1 MTREVKL
8 PLIQNIGPNQR
19 ATLRVPL
26 GRTYNKI
33 TLYCGGNITR
43 AMLSNIVV
51 KLNSSEKQRWKT
63 SAQVQ
68 ALNSYRGGAS
78 DPAILSIN
86 FVERDGKDEAA
97 MTIGTYA
104 ATAEAGVQDMVIE
117 FDIGTYVVTAAS
129 VIVAKA
135 EVDVPSANTLIT
147 RTRFIQKTLAG
158 AVEESIIIPSGK
170 LGEQVKR
177 VLIFGTLALIDNVRV
192 RRDDAD
198 EFESVTVLQNEFDQ
212 KEYGKIPQ
220 AGLMI
225 VDFVKN
231 NLISNALNTAV
242 IQGPKGLQ
250 EVQNLDVRMTVNGA
264 GTFDIYIESI
274 VLNNRA

>member
-1 MTREVKL
+1 
-8 PLIQNIGPNQR
+8 
-19 ATLRVPL
+19 LRVPL

-43 AMLSNIVV
+43 ALLSNIVV
-51 KLNSSEKQRWKT
+51 KLNTAEKQRWKT
-63 SAQVQ
+63 SAQIQ

-78 DPAILSIN
+78 DPAILAIN
-86 FVERDGKDEAA
+86 FVEKDGKDEAA

-117 FDIGTYVVTAAS
+117 FDIGTYTATAAS

-147 RTRFIQKTLAG
+147 RTRYIQKTLAG

-177 VLIFGTLALIDNVRV
+177 VLIFGTLSQIDNVRV

-198 EFESVTVLQNEFDQ
+198 EFESVTVAQNEFDQ

-231 NLISNALNTAV
+231 NLISNALNTAM

-250 EVQNLDVRMTVNGA
+250 EVQNLDVRMTTNAA